1 MTISAEQHARIRKL
15 YFGEHWKVGTI
26 ASELG
31 IHPDAI
37 KRAVETPRFGNRI
50 GAQRP
55 SMLDPFKPFIVAT
68 LKDHPRL
75 CGTRIYQMI
84 QSRGYPGGIAQLHR
98 YLKVVRPESSSE
110 AFFALETLAGEQG
123 QVDWAHCGKM
133 RIGAALRTLLLFV
146 MVLSFSRKIFAR
158 FFFDAKMENFQRG
171 HVEAFEHFEG
181 APRDLLYDN
190 LKSVVLERVGEH
202 VRFHPQILELAS
214 HYCFAPKPC
223 AVYRGNEKGKVER
236 AIQYIRTSFLGARE
250 MRDLDTLNAELAQW
264 LEHTADARRHPTDP
278 DQRTVQQCYEQ
289 QERARLVPLPAH
301 PMTCEATLLKRSG
314 KQPYLRFDGNDYSI
328 PHTLVRKPL
337 SLRATDR
344 QVRVFDGLSLVASH
358 ARSYDRRQ
366 RIEEPEH
373 LHGLA
378 EHKRAAR
385 SLTGRD
391 RILSVSP
398 HAEGFYEQ
406 LALRGSA
413 LGSAT
418 SQLLRTLQMHG
429 AETLHEALG
438 EALDK
443 GVISPSAVAHLCD
456 QRRRAQG
463 RPVPL
468 PPETAWPRAAR
479 DLHVQSHDLA
489 SYDALGEHPKDD
501 EPSSDEEPNR

>member
-1 MTISAEQHARIRKL
+1 MTISAEQHARIRQL
-15 YFGEHWKVGTI
+15 YYGEHWKVGTI

-31 IHPDAI
+31 LHPDAV
-37 KRAVETPRFGNRI
+37 KRAVETPRFGNRV

-75 CGTRIYQMI
+75 CGTRLYQMV
-84 QSRGYPGGIAQLHR
+84 QSRGYRGGIAQLHR

-110 AFFALETLAGEQG
+110 AFLALETLSGEQG
-123 QVDWAHCGKM
+123 QVDWAHCGKL

-171 HVEAFEHFEG
+171 HVEAFAYFEG
-181 APRDLLYDN
+181 APRELLFDN

-236 AIQYIRTSFLGARE
+236 AIQYIRTSFLAARP
-250 MRDLDTLNAELAQW
+250 MRDIDTLNAELAQW
-264 LEHTADARRHPTDP
+264 LERTADARRHPTDP
-278 DQRTVQQCYEQ
+278 EQRSVQQCFEQ
-289 QERARLVPLPAH
+289 EKAYLLPLPQH
-301 PMTCEATLLKRSG
+301 PFSCESVSLQRSG

-344 QVRVFDGLSLVASH
+344 QVRVLDGQTVVATH
-358 ARSYDRRQ
+358 ERCYDRRQ
-366 RIEEPEH
+366 RIEDPAH
-373 LHGLA
+373 LRELI

-398 HAEGFYEQ
+398 HAERFYEE

-418 SQLLRTLQMHG
+418 SQMLRLLDTHG
-429 AETLHEALG
+429 AEALHQALG

-443 GVISPSAVAHLCD
+443 GVISASAVAHLCE
-456 QRRRAQG
+456 QRRRKQG

-468 PPETAWPRAAR
+468 PPETALPRAVA
-479 DLHVQSHDLA
+479 DLRVKPHDLA
-489 SYDALGEHPKDD
+489 SYDALGQADD
-501 EPSSDEEPNR
+501 DASDDDQGEDR